1 LTDKPPQ
8 RQAAAV
14 FLLTMTH
21 STSVSLSHIPNLLP
35 HEVEV
40 LGTDA
45 HLPRLLPADLTA
57 DELRRRFVE
66 PFGHALAAFREPPW
80 HDKPPKPAS
89 VLLGIVLREEPTV
102 LLTLR
107 TAHLSSHSGQVAL
120 PGGRQDAQDAD
131 EIAAALREAQEEVG
145 LHPHFVSVLGCLPVY
160 VTGTGYKVTPVV
172 ALLDPA
178 MQLIANPQEVAEVFE
193 VPLGFLM
200 NPANHRR
207 HAAEWNGVKREWFSM
222 HYEKEMH
229 QRLIWGATAGILK
242 LLYQF
247 LQVDK

>member
-1 LTDKPPQ
+1 MTQPP
-8 RQAAAV
+8 
-14 FLLTMTH
+14 
-21 STSVSLSHIPNLLP
+21 SVSLAQIPNFSP
-35 HEVEV
+35 HEAKV

-45 HLPRLLPADLTA
+45 HLPRLSAADLTA
-57 DELRRRFVE
+57 DELRRRFAKPWGQE
-66 PFGHALAAFREPPW
+66 PSAFHEPPW

-120 PGGRQDAQDAD
+120 PGGRQDEQDAD
-131 EIAAALREAQEEVG
+131 EISAALREAQEEVG
-145 LHPHFVSVLGCLPVY
+145 LHPHYVSVLGCLPVY

-193 VPLGFLM
+193 VPLEFLM

-207 HAAEWNGVKREWFSM
+207 HAVEWKGIKREWFSM
-222 HYEKEMH
+222 PYEKEMH

-242 LLYQF
+242 HLYQF
-247 LQVDK
+247 LQVGK

>member
-1 LTDKPPQ
+1 
-8 RQAAAV
+8 
-14 FLLTMTH
+14 MTH
-21 STSVSLSHIPNLLP
+21 SSSVSVSHNPNFSP
-35 HEVEV
+35 HEAEV

-45 HLPRLLPADLTA
+45 HLPRLSAADLTA
-57 DELRRRFVE
+57 DELRRRFAAPLGQE
-66 PFGHALAAFREPPW
+66 LPAFREPPW
-80 HDKPPKPAS
+80 HDRPPKPAS

-145 LHPHFVSVLGCLPVY
+145 LHPHYVSVLGCLPVY

-178 MQLIANPQEVAEVFE
+178 MQLNANPQEVAEVFE
-193 VPLGFLM
+193 VPLEFLM

-207 HAAEWNGVKREWFSM
+207 HAVEWKGIKREWFSM
-222 HYEKEMH
+222 PYEKEMH

-242 LLYQF
+242 HLYQF
-247 LQVDK
+247 LQVGK

>member
-1 LTDKPPQ
+1 
-8 RQAAAV
+8 
-14 FLLTMTH
+14 MTQ
-21 STSVSLSHIPNLLP
+21 TPSVSLAQIPNFSP
-35 HEVEV
+35 HEAEV

-45 HLPRLLPADLTA
+45 HMPCLSPADLTA
-57 DELRRRFVE
+57 DELRRRFAE
-66 PFGHALAAFREPPW
+66 PLGRELTAFHEPPW

-102 LLTLR
+102 LLTVR
-107 TAHLSSHSGQVAL
+107 TAHLTSHSGQVAL
-120 PGGRQDAQDAD
+120 PGGRQDEQDAD

-145 LHPHFVSVLGCLPVY
+145 LHPRHVSVLGCLPVY

-178 MQLIANPQEVAEVFE
+178 MQLTANPHEVAEVFE
-193 VPLGFLM
+193 VPLVFLM

-222 HYEKEMH
+222 PYEKESH

-242 LLYQF
+242 HLYQF
-247 LQVDK
+247 LQMGK